1 MNNFEQKILNMKS
14 SSHPNSD
21 SGQFL
26 SKLHGRIEE
35 SEQNKKTIMT
45 SFIMIFVIGFL
56 SWSQLGVSI
65 NEDIFPYF
73 IRTVVHV
80 SRDVHHYTVGS
91 KSLDEATSRRS
102 FVLRRTATHP
112 PFLPPLPVGHFPTTA
127 AGQCGRQCRK
137 KTTTAGDILLCPT
150 H

>member
-21 SGQFL
+21 SDQFL

-56 SWSQLGVSI
+56 SWSQLGVSV
-65 NEDIFPYF
+65 NEDIFYSIETEDYF
-73 IRTVVHV
+73 ETDFWTMSIDSLEVDE
-80 SRDVHHYTVGS
+80 SYTEDLAYFL
-91 KSLDEATSRRS
+91 LDE
-102 FVLRRTATHP
+102 
-112 PFLPPLPVGHFPTTA
+112 
-127 AGQCGRQCRK
+127 
-137 KTTTAGDILLCPT
+137 GDLWEAVDLLNEIKMEEEVSL
-150 H
+150 

>member
-21 SGQFL
+21 SDQFL

-56 SWSQLGVSI
+56 SWSQLGVSV
-65 NEDIFPYF
+65 NEDIFYSIESEDYF
-73 IRTVVHV
+73 ETDFWTMSIDSLEVDE
-80 SRDVHHYTVGS
+80 SYTEDLAYFL
-91 KSLDEATSRRS
+91 LDE
-102 FVLRRTATHP
+102 
-112 PFLPPLPVGHFPTTA
+112 
-127 AGQCGRQCRK
+127 
-137 KTTTAGDILLCPT
+137 GDLWEAVDLLNEIKMEEEISL
-150 H
+150 

>member
-21 SGQFL
+21 SDQFL

-56 SWSQLGVSI
+56 SWSELGIPI
-65 NEDIFPYF
+65 NEEIFYSIEIEDYF
-73 IRTVVHV
+73 ETDFWTMSIDSLEVDE
-80 SRDVHHYTVGS
+80 SYTEDLAYFL
-91 KSLDEATSRRS
+91 LDE
-102 FVLRRTATHP
+102 
-112 PFLPPLPVGHFPTTA
+112 
-127 AGQCGRQCRK
+127 
-137 KTTTAGDILLCPT
+137 GDLWEAVDLLNEIKMEEEISL
-150 H
+150 

>member
-21 SGQFL
+21 SDQFL

-65 NEDIFPYF
+65 NEDIYYSMETEDYF
-73 IRTVVHV
+73 ETDFWTMSIDSLEVDE
-80 SRDVHHYTVGS
+80 SYTEDLAYFL
-91 KSLDEATSRRS
+91 LDE
-102 FVLRRTATHP
+102 
-112 PFLPPLPVGHFPTTA
+112 
-127 AGQCGRQCRK
+127 
-137 KTTTAGDILLCPT
+137 GDLWEALDLLNEIKMEEEISL
-150 H
+150 

>member
-21 SGQFL
+21 SDQFL

-56 SWSQLGVSI
+56 SWSQLGVSV
-65 NEDIFPYF
+65 NEDIFYSIETEDYF
-73 IRTVVHV
+73 ETDFWTMSMDSLEVDE
-80 SRDVHHYTVGS
+80 SYTEDLAYFL
-91 KSLDEATSRRS
+91 LDE
-102 FVLRRTATHP
+102 
-112 PFLPPLPVGHFPTTA
+112 
-127 AGQCGRQCRK
+127 
-137 KTTTAGDILLCPT
+137 GDLWEAVDLLNEIKMEEEVSL
-150 H
+150 

>member
-21 SGQFL
+21 SDQFL

-56 SWSQLGVSI
+56 SMSQLGVSI
-65 NEDIFPYF
+65 NEDIYYSIETEHYF
-73 IRTVVHV
+73 ETDFWTMSIDSLEVDE
-80 SRDVHHYTVGS
+80 SYTEDLAYFL
-91 KSLDEATSRRS
+91 LDE
-102 FVLRRTATHP
+102 
-112 PFLPPLPVGHFPTTA
+112 
-127 AGQCGRQCRK
+127 
-137 KTTTAGDILLCPT
+137 GDLWEAVDLLNEIKMEEEISL
-150 H
+150 

>member
-14 SSHPNSD
+14 SSHPSAD

-56 SWSQLGVSI
+56 SWSELGIPI
-65 NEDIFPYF
+65 NEEIFYSIESEDYF
-73 IRTVVHV
+73 ETDFWTMSIDSLEVDE
-80 SRDVHHYTVGS
+80 SYAEDLAYFL
-91 KSLDEATSRRS
+91 LDE
-102 FVLRRTATHP
+102 
-112 PFLPPLPVGHFPTTA
+112 
-127 AGQCGRQCRK
+127 
-137 KTTTAGDILLCPT
+137 GDLWEAVDLLNELEIEEEIT
-150 H
+150 L